1 MIKVAL
7 FEDNRHLRGS
17 ISILLDGTPGYACV
31 GAYPDCQNLIENVSK
46 SDPDVI
52 LMDIEMPGM
61 SGIEATS
68 LIRKTFPYK
77 QVLIQT
83 VFHDDT
89 SIFRAI
95 CAGASGYILKVTP
108 PSGYLMAISEVYN
121 GGSPMTP
128 GIARR
133 VLELFKVGFQVQG
146 DHDFKLT
153 DKEKVVLEHLVSGK
167 SYKMIAEAMSI
178 SIDTVKTHMKNIYTK
193 LHVHSNTEAV
203 TKAIRHNIV

>member
-1 MIKVAL
+1 MIKVLL
-7 FEDNRHLRGS
+7 FEDNRHLRDS
-17 ISILLDGTPGYACV
+17 ISILLEGTQGFTCV
-31 GAYPDCQNLIENVSK
+31 GAHPDCQHLIENVQI

-61 SGIEATS
+61 NGIEATEK
-68 LIRKTFPYK
+68 IRKTFPNI

-83 VFHDDT
+83 VFQDDNY
-89 SIFRAI
+89 IFRAI

-108 PSGYLMAISEVYN
+108 PEGYLAAITEVHN

-133 VLELFKVGFQVQG
+133 VLELFKGNYQVPIEEN
-146 DHDFKLT
+146 FKLT

-167 SYKMIAEAMSI
+167 SYKMIAEVMSI

-203 TKAIRHNIV
+203 TKAIRHKIV

>member
-1 MIKVAL
+1 MIKVLL
-7 FEDNRHLRGS
+7 FEDNKHLRGS
-17 ISILLDGTPGYACV
+17 LSILLDGTPGFKCV
-31 GAYPDCQNLIENVSK
+31 GAHPDCRNLLENVRAT
-46 SDPDVI
+46 DPDVI

-61 SGIEATS
+61 SGIEATAKV
-68 LIRKTFPYK
+68 REAYPDK

-89 SIFRAI
+89 NIFRAI

-108 PSGYLMAISEVYN
+108 PGGYLSAISEVHN

-133 VLELFKVGFQVQG
+133 VLELFKGNLQVPDDQEY
-146 DHDFKLT
+146 KLT
-153 DKEKVVLEHLVSGK
+153 DKEKVVLNHLVSGK
-167 SYKMIAEAMSI
+167 SYKMIAEAMAI
-178 SIDTVKTHMKNIYTK
+178 SVDTVKTHMKNIYTK

>member
-1 MIKVAL
+1 MIKVLL
-7 FEDNRHLRGS
+7 FEDNKHLRGS
-17 ISILLDGTPGYACV
+17 LSILLEGTPGFACV
-31 GAYPDCQNLIENVSK
+31 GAHPDCRNLIEHVRHA
-46 SDPDVI
+46 DPDVI

-61 SGIEATS
+61 SGIEATAKV
-68 LIRKTFPYK
+68 REAFPDK

-89 SIFRAI
+89 NIFRAI

-108 PSGYLMAISEVYN
+108 PGGYLSAISEVHS
-121 GGSPMTP
+121 GGSPMSP

-133 VLELFKVGFQVQG
+133 VLELFKGNLQVPD
-146 DHDFKLT
+146 DHEYKLT
-153 DKEKVVLEHLVSGK
+153 EKEKVVLDHLVSGK

-178 SIDTVKTHMKNIYTK
+178 SVDTVKTHMKNIYTK